1 MKAPSAT
8 GLGEFIRSQRRLAK
22 LSQRDL
28 AKLAGFSDAY
38 LSQIERGL
46 HRPSVR
52 IVRDLAGALNIPA
65 DSLLRH
71 MGFLSDD
78 DDSDGKVDGADG
90 SGATEIA
97 IGDDPHLSE
106 EQKRSLLDVYA
117 AFRTAN
123 AATAMANAATNPAP
137 AATGQGSGE
146 K

>member
-1 MKAPSAT
+1 MKTPSAS

-28 AKLAGFSDAY
+28 AKRAGFSDAY

-71 MGFLSDD
+71 MGLLSEEADD
-78 DDSDGKVDGADG
+78 TVGEGDSE
-90 SGATEIA
+90 SATETA
-97 IGDDPHLSE
+97 IGEDPHLSD

-117 AFRTAN
+117 AFRAAN
-123 AATAMANAATNPAP
+123 AALNPDN
-137 AATGQGSGE
+137 SGD
-146 K
+146 

>member
-71 MGFLSDD
+71 MGFLNDD
-78 DDSDGKVDGADG
+78 DPGENADGADV
-90 SGATEIA
+90 SGATEVA

-137 AATGQGSGE
+137 AATGQGNGE